1 MLLVVLDSL
10 LFLRYWLLLFLRFQ
24 ATFPCYPHSALV
36 SQTRAGLHQLWT
48 LSWLLSIAL
57 LFRHIFTA
65 STRRFLPY
73 GPSLYSCHNL
83 LLSRLLWKPAVLPW
97 HLQGFML
104 ILETG
109 PGHLLICFTAIHN
122 LDIPNNTYLNRTNYY
137 HELLVVKNLV
147 ICSLLVSNSFR
158 LFKVI
163 CKDYKNTLNRTC
175 TGNNRFDETAHQ
187 RYFEKGAT
195 RKAAKHHRKQ
205 SIFN

>member
-1 MLLVVLDSL
+1 MLPT
-10 LFLRYWLLLFLRFQ
+10 LRSGFSGPCRPPPALNSIL
-24 ATFPCYPHSALV
+24 ATFDC
-36 SQTRAGLHQLWT
+36 
-48 LSWLLSIAL
+48 
-57 LFRHIFTA
+57 FTFP
-65 STRRFLPY
+65 SHFYREHYGFEWVFFTHRRFLPY

-109 PGHLLICFTAIHN
+109 PGHLLICFTANHN
-122 LDIPNNTYLNRTNYY
+122 LEIPNNTYLNRTNYY